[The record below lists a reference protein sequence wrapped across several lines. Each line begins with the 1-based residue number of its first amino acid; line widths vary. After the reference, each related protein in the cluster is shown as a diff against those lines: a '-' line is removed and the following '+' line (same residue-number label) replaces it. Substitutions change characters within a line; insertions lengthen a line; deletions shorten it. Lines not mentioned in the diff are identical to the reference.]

1 MQNACFFYFK
11 LINTV
16 FVVFD
21 NSHNRFVQFINRE
34 RTLKHSI
41 YLYLGM
47 QFGGVLFS
55 TSHAANSFIGTGLF
69 MLDTRSRVIF
79 SVIFDS
85 LINLHHPKCGA
96 HKQNKKLFW
105 SYKNTFSLHNI
116 IRPTLVTQLFT
127 YTWWQSIVAVII
139 IILCTQFNTFSSLI
153 LVFLPFS
160 LDE

>member
-1 MQNACFFYFK
+1 MSFFYFK

-96 HKQNKKLFW
+96 HKQNKKLFEAT
-105 SYKNTFSLHNI
+105 KTPF
-116 IRPTLVTQLFT
+116 LFT
-127 YTWWQSIVAVII
+127 
-139 IILCTQFNTFSSLI
+139 ILFDQHWSHKYSLT
-153 LVFLPFS
+153 LDGNQLLPS
-160 LDE
+160 LL